1 MKKWSVLLAVLTI
14 ALMGAGVAKACPSL
28 VGYVACDTDQNGVYN
43 VADTPLANVV
53 VNVANLAGTWHGSA
67 VTDADGYY
75 ALLLQCT
82 ADTYRATLDPAT
94 LPSDAQYLIPASGEF
109 IFEPPANFDDTRR
122 DWLIDSANCQL
133 GKCWLTGGGAKLEP
147 IIGLKLA
154 TKGKQYS
161 FGGNVFPG
169 CSSTAGD
176 GGQWN
181 NIDHVN
187 NLHFQ
192 GWNVRIVACGN
203 VPGIPAGST
212 SPVTPYNYIEFQGT
226 GTLKGISGNKANYGT
241 VYYFARCEDRNEPG
255 SSGARDGALIDRYF
269 LHVFSDPTDPVGSTL
284 VLIDIDG
291 NPATVDPIPITDGNL
306 QLHISSCP

>member
-1 MKKWSVLLAVLTI
+1 MRKWIVLLSVFVM
-14 ALMGAGVAKACPSL
+14 ALMCTGVAMACPTIE
-28 VGYVACDTDQNGVYN
+28 GYVRCDTNQDGLYQ
-43 VADTPLANVV
+43 DTDAPLANVV
-53 VNVANLAGTWHGSA
+53 VRVANLAGTWSGSV
-67 VTDADGYY
+67 VTRADGYY
-75 ALLLQCT
+75 IIQAQCT
-82 ADTYRATLDPAT
+82 EDTYRQTLDPAT
-94 LPSDAQYLIPASGEF
+94 LPSDYQYLIPTSGEF
-109 IFEPPANFDDTRR
+109 VVDLPGSGTLVERN
-122 DWLIDSANCQL
+122 WLIGSANCQL

-147 IIGLKLA
+147 IVGLKLA
-154 TKGKQYS
+154 TRGKQYS

-169 CSSTAGD
+169 CSPTAGD

-181 NIDHVN
+181 NIDHIN

-203 VPGIPAGST
+203 VPGIPPGSE

-226 GTLKGISGNKANYGT
+226 GTLKGIAGNKANYGT

-255 SSGARDGALIDRYF
+255 SSGARDGALIDRYY
-269 LHVFSDPTDPVGSTL
+269 LHVFSDPTNPVGSTL